1 MFLKMKFCEVA
12 AAARFAYS
20 LSVIRES
27 DERRYMLL
35 PLIPAFMYILDA
47 LFFR

>member
-1 MFLKMKFCEVA
+1 MFLEMKFYEVA

-27 DERRYMLL
+27 YERQYMLL
-35 PLIPAFMYILDA
+35 PQIPAFMYILNA
-47 LFFR
+47 LFLR

>member
-1 MFLKMKFCEVA
+1 MKFCEVA

-35 PLIPAFMYILDA
+35 PLIPAFMYIRDA
-47 LFFR
+47 LFLR